1 MCGPFFLLALL
12 RYRPDGGFRR
22 PLMHVIDDPEL
33 IDELINIL
41 EIMRAA
47 KCRSKTF
54 VFVSQSFARKN

>member
-1 MCGPFFLLALL
+1 MCGPFFLPALP
-12 RYRPDGGFRR
+12 RYGPDDGFRR
-22 PLMHVIDDPEL
+22 PLMHVIYDQEL
-33 IDELINIL
+33 TIELINIL